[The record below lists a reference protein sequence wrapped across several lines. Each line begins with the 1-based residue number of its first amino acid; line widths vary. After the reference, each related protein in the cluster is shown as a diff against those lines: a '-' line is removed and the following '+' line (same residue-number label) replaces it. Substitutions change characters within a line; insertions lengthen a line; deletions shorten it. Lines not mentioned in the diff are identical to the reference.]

1 MTKRVTK
8 QEAEDFIRSYHGRT
22 LIAIMNGNA
31 KEARQLGITYK
42 KMNKIYDEIVQKE
55 LEKPFT
61 DEVSKFMKE
70 NPDAESVRDEMA
82 NLLENGSAN
91 TLHDAFLK
99 AMIGKALDS
108 A

>member
-42 KMNKIYDEIVQKE
+42 K
-55 LEKPFT
+55 
-61 DEVSKFMKE
+61 
-70 NPDAESVRDEMA
+70 
-82 NLLENGSAN
+82 
-91 TLHDAFLK
+91 
-99 AMIGKALDS
+99 
-108 A
+108 